1 MFKHHTAEVTGV
13 TLQPCGEFFCSC
25 SHDSTWCFYD
35 IPSARVVQTVACG
48 LESAC
53 DGMMCRRTTRNG
65 AVPS

>member
-53 DGMMCRRTTRNG
+53 DGMK
-65 AVPS
+65 